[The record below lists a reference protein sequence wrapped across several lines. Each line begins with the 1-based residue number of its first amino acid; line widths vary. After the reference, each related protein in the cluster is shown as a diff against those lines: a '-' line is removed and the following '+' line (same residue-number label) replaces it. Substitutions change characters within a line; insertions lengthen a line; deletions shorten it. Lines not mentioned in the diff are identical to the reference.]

1 MNPEQYMI
9 LIDGADKTREIE
21 SVDYDPAENRMA
33 VKYYKS
39 SKIYKY
45 RCDRVQKFDE
55 LKEIDLKDKVDYI
68 LEYTIYEPEK
78 ILDFGEKMKII
89 VYKGRERVVDAKDFS
104 IIETGVKNDKTES
117 IIDYFKDISQY
128 TSDKN
133 EDEAYLKREMKRLT
147 FVHPESVLNTYLKQS
162 RIKNRDGDEN
172 YIYPFRFN
180 LSQKEAL
187 ENAMKSSISI
197 IEGPPGTGKTQTILN
212 IIANLIIRG
221 KSIAVVSNNND
232 AVKNIIDKLEK
243 ENYGFLPAML
253 GKKCNKENFFDNMP
267 EAEVSG
273 WDYEENTDDLK
284 REIKDINKNLNNLL
298 KTERRRA
305 KLKQEISDWKL
316 EQSHFEEYYGVQDI
330 NYDQKFP
337 MFMSDPDRII
347 DFMAEMSLADEYE
360 IYGKLLYKIKLFFKY
375 RIWDIKKLNDLDAAL
390 FLMLQKKF
398 YDVQIARLEKQ
409 IELCENELKD
419 NDFDYLID
427 QHQHI
432 SEILFKKYLY
442 ERYIDIEKPAYKEN
456 NFKMNFQN
464 FIRHFPIILSTT
476 YSLRNSI
483 PENYLLDYLIIDESS
498 QVDLITGTLAFSACK
513 NVIIVGDTKQL
524 PQITKKNI
532 KNKLSTKL
540 PGKAYDYFEHN
551 ILTSIIDIY
560 GENIPRVILKE
571 HYRCHP
577 KIIEFCNR
585 KYYNGELIAY
595 TNENMSDCPLMIYKT
610 AEGNHMRKVTQGEE
624 KGTYNQRELDTIF
637 EKILADKAKD
647 CDEHGI
653 VTPYR
658 KQADKAEAMTD
669 SSVQSDTVHKYQGR
683 EKDVIIMSTVLS
695 ETSSKYDLNF
705 VDDEQMINVAVSR
718 AKKQFILVTDK
729 NLFYKKGNNIGDLIR
744 YIEYST
750 LDDNVIESQI
760 VSVFDLLYR
769 KYSDKLIKY
778 KKKMDSSAKFKSE
791 EALRVLLEEILS
803 EGRFTRFTYVQ
814 EVRMKNLLRNISKLT
829 DSEKAFVNSKSA
841 VDFVIYYKMD
851 KTCVFV
857 IEVDGFAFHENNPQ
871 QLQRDRMKDR
881 ILSKYNIPILRLAT
895 NGSGE
900 KEKIEKMLEKAMCS
914 IR

>member
-55 LKEIDLKDKVDYI
+55 LKEIDFKDKVAYI
-68 LEYTIYEPEK
+68 LEYPIYEPEK

-360 IYGKLLYKIKLFFKY
+360 IYGKLLYKIKLF
-375 RIWDIKKLNDLDAAL
+375 
-390 FLMLQKKF
+390 
-398 YDVQIARLEKQ
+398 QI
-409 IELCENELKD
+409 
-419 NDFDYLID
+419 
-427 QHQHI
+427 
-432 SEILFKKYLY
+432 
-442 ERYIDIEKPAYKEN
+442 
-456 NFKMNFQN
+456 
-464 FIRHFPIILSTT
+464 
-476 YSLRNSI
+476 
-483 PENYLLDYLIIDESS
+483 
-498 QVDLITGTLAFSACK
+498 
-513 NVIIVGDTKQL
+513 
-524 PQITKKNI
+524 
-532 KNKLSTKL
+532 
-540 PGKAYDYFEHN
+540 
-551 ILTSIIDIY
+551 
-560 GENIPRVILKE
+560 
-571 HYRCHP
+571 
-577 KIIEFCNR
+577 
-585 KYYNGELIAY
+585 
-595 TNENMSDCPLMIYKT
+595 
-610 AEGNHMRKVTQGEE
+610 
-624 KGTYNQRELDTIF
+624 
-637 EKILADKAKD
+637 
-647 CDEHGI
+647 
-653 VTPYR
+653 
-658 KQADKAEAMTD
+658 
-669 SSVQSDTVHKYQGR
+669 
-683 EKDVIIMSTVLS
+683 
-695 ETSSKYDLNF
+695 
-705 VDDEQMINVAVSR
+705 
-718 AKKQFILVTDK
+718 
-729 NLFYKKGNNIGDLIR
+729 
-744 YIEYST
+744 
-750 LDDNVIESQI
+750 
-760 VSVFDLLYR
+760 
-769 KYSDKLIKY
+769 
-778 KKKMDSSAKFKSE
+778 
-791 EALRVLLEEILS
+791 
-803 EGRFTRFTYVQ
+803 
-814 EVRMKNLLRNISKLT
+814 
-829 DSEKAFVNSKSA
+829 
-841 VDFVIYYKMD
+841 
-851 KTCVFV
+851 
-857 IEVDGFAFHENNPQ
+857 
-871 QLQRDRMKDR
+871 
-881 ILSKYNIPILRLAT
+881 
-895 NGSGE
+895 
-900 KEKIEKMLEKAMCS
+900 
-914 IR
+914 